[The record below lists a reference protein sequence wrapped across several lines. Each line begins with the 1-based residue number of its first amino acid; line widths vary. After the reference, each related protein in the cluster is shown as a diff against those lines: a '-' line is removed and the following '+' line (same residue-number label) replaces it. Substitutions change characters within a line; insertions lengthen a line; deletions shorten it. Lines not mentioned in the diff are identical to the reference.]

1 MHRHVANGRCRQRPY
16 GGGGGRKIGANI
28 TAKWADT
35 QVCPYNAHIVAQY
48 ANTVA
53 KHPTPT

>member
-1 MHRHVANGRCRQRPY
+1 M
-16 GGGGGRKIGANI
+16 ANI

-48 ANTVA
+48 ANITANVQNTVPKKNRPRRPGA
-53 KHPTPT
+53 RP